1 MIASDKMTNIYRSTL
16 LIGAACALAGQPVAS
31 YKYTVKGDEK
41 TVEIS
46 SVNYEVVESKLVL
59 RKTTK
64 SKQVIG
70 DIGTEASSTTEAW
83 PLGTDLKEKPLYSV
97 TVEGTESRTV
107 ENELFTVSR
116 GLEEVEW
123 WSVYRLADGTHL
135 FDTYMPLV
143 KFSTSRKE
151 MILRYAGFDVPPD
164 DSKDVRLND
173 RHVVGVLTYASEAK
187 VIREALLTCEDP
199 KLAVLL
205 RSYADETRTLTQ
217 GGGFN
222 SQILRL
228 SFSQNFPA
236 PAATIAVVVPI
247 AGDDLDL
254 AQAKLPPRM
263 HIAVW
268 KR

>member
-1 MIASDKMTNIYRSTL
+1 MKSYCVAFLLGASLM
-16 LIGAACALAGQPVAS
+16 AQPAAS
-31 YKYTVKGDEK
+31 YKYTVKGEEK
-41 TVEIS
+41 TIEITN
-46 SVNYEVVESKLVL
+46 VNYEVVNSNLVL

-70 DIGTEASSTTEAW
+70 DIGMEASTTTEAW
-83 PLGTDLKEKPLYSV
+83 KLGTDLKQKPLYSV
-97 TVEGTESRTV
+97 TVDGTESRTV
-107 ENELFTVSR
+107 ENELFVVSR

-123 WSVYRLADGTHL
+123 WSVFRLADGAHL
-135 FDTYMPLV
+135 FDTYVPLV
-143 KFSTSRKE
+143 RFSTSRKE
-151 MILRYAGFDVPPD
+151 MILRYTGFDVPPD

-173 RHVVGVLTYASEAK
+173 RHVVGVLTYASEVK

-205 RSYADETRTLTQ
+205 RSYADETRTLVQ
-217 GGGFN
+217 SGGFN

-247 AGDDLDL
+247 AADDLDL

-263 HIAVW
+263 HIAAW

>member
-1 MIASDKMTNIYRSTL
+1 MAA
-16 LIGAACALAGQPVAS
+16 AACSLIAQPMAS

-41 TVEIS
+41 TVEITN
-46 SVNYEVVESKLVL
+46 VNYEVINSDLVL

-70 DIGTEASSTTEAW
+70 DIGMEASTTTEAW
-83 PLGTDLKEKPLYSV
+83 KLGTDLKQKPLYSV

-107 ENELFTVSR
+107 ENEVFVVSR

-123 WSVYRLADGTHL
+123 WSVYRLANGAHL
-135 FDTYMPLV
+135 FDTYVPLV

-151 MILRYAGFDVPPD
+151 LILRYAGLEVPPD
-164 DSKDVRLND
+164 DSKDARFND
-173 RHVVGVLTYASEAK
+173 RHVVGVVSYASAEK
-187 VIREALLTCEDP
+187 VIREGLLTCDDP

-217 GGGFN
+217 TGAVK
-222 SQILRL
+222 SQNLRIG
-228 SFSQNFPA
+228 FSQNPPSPPA
-236 PAATIAVVVPI
+236 PIAVLIPI
-247 AGDDLDL
+247 VGDDLDF
-254 AQAKLPPRM
+254 AHATLPPRM
-263 HIAVW
+263 HIAAW